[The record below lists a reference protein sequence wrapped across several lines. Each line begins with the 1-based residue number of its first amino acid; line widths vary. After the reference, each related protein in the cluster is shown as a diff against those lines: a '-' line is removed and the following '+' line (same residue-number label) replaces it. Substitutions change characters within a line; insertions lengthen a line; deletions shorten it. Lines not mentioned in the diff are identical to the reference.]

1 MKLTRLQNEGHVL
14 HILKVTLSC
23 LICFVITACSPS
35 NPQRT
40 RNEITG
46 PQEERVTRATSILA
60 KYGQLPGPLLDAH
73 GRGHSQQQW
82 RDGSWSV
89 RIVAFW
95 CDPHLFCWRTK
106 VARGI
111 VSGDQSSAVTGIH
124 QSNCSP
130 SWWPTAGA
138 FESCEFYSPKKLTGR
153 SGGFVALSPS
163 ASAIYFSTTKIWFG
177 TVLIS

>member
-73 GRGHSQQQW
+73 MAEDTHNNS
-82 RDGSWSV
+82 DGMVPGPSESW
-89 RIVAFW
+89 
-95 CDPHLFCWRTK
+95 L
-106 VARGI
+106 
-111 VSGDQSSAVTGIH
+111 SGVILISSADV
-124 QSNCSP
+124 
-130 SWWPTAGA
+130 
-138 FESCEFYSPKKLTGR
+138 PKWR
-153 SGGFVALSPS
+153 EALSPEIS
-163 ASAIYFSTTKIWFG
+163 PAPSPEFTSPIALPLGGPQQEHSKAVSFTRPRSSLAAPA
-177 TVLIS
+177 VLLHSRHQLQPFTFRRRKYDSELS